1 MLNQKYTE
9 KQKEEYEEK
18 RQEKYSKYLSDIKLR
33 IENEAEHEK
42 EVLNQ
47 NYPRLSEVL
56 LYTKDGRRLWER
68 RNVDDDFLDIRVGY
82 GTIPL
87 IAERKYPERQFEMD
101 EDNLLEAM
109 YRVAEEPVGISN
121 APIMTSL
128 VKDYVCGILGEHK
141 LVHLF
146 LARIIIQ
153 IAVAHSY
160 DEVKLVLLTKEENLE
175 TVGVVRYL
183 PHLWN
188 DQKDFRFLAMSQS
201 DASRISEYLKGKL
214 DKDIQKPRE
223 LKEIL
228 KERPYFVVIA
238 SDKKIFD
245 SMEILK
251 DVMKCDKNCGV
262 SVITAFDELP
272 KECMKVFHLHKNGNH
287 SIAHL
292 SQIELP
298 DKYFRMDDYNRQ
310 EAEQSM
316 KRICNTR
323 LRVVSQSYSLPKM
336 VTFLECTVSAV
347 WSSLIH

>member
-146 LARIIIQ
+146 LARIIMQ

-183 PHLWN
+183 SHLWN

-292 SQIELP
+292 NQIELP
-298 DKYFRMDDYNRQ
+298 DKYFRMDDYNR
-310 EAEQSM
+310 
-316 KRICNTR
+316 
-323 LRVVSQSYSLPKM
+323 
-336 VTFLECTVSAV
+336 
-347 WSSLIH
+347 